1 MSGACVL
8 RVIEACGSAMCDTV
22 KSASPPVAIGRNQT
36 MIGQSIS
43 HYKILEKL
51 GEGGMG
57 IVYKAQDTEL
67 DRPVALKFLPRSLTS
82 DSAEKERFYH
92 EARAASAL
100 NHPNVSTIHEI
111 REFDGQLFLAME
123 LVEGQT
129 LKKLVSTEPLPLKK
143 VLDIAIQVCD
153 GLASA
158 HEKGIVH
165 RDIKSD
171 NIMMTSKG
179 QVKIMDFGL
188 AKVKGATKLTRA
200 GSTIGTAAYMSP
212 EQAQGL
218 EVDHRSD
225 IFSLG
230 VVLYELLTTKLP
242 FRGEHQA
249 ALMYSLI
256 NEEPQPVA
264 RFNEK
269 ASPEIER
276 VVGKALAK
284 NPEERYQHVDEMLA
298 DLRRERKQLEYA
310 RAGYASMP
318 AMPPVPPTKNR
329 RFLRYLVPIGAV
341 VLLGI
346 LAVIFNPFNL
356 QLTTQ
361 QSTAAEKNSIA
372 VMYFENVSDPQDQ
385 DKTARMLT
393 SLLVTGLSESKS
405 LKVLSTQRLYDI
417 LKQLGKENLTVIDRG
432 VATEVAKK
440 AGVSLVLTGEVLQ
453 RTPSLVLTV
462 EVSKAD
468 GGEIL
473 VAEKVTGASDE
484 DIFAVV
490 DRLSANIRK
499 SLLPDQQ
506 NENEQRNAVASMMT
520 HSEEA
525 FRYYVQGLEN
535 LNKLYLADAAILFA
549 KAVAIDS
556 TFAMAHFGLSVA
568 AMNTPAAK
576 THIADAVKYANRA
589 TTRDHDMIMAFA
601 AYVSG
606 NTLEAVRLFEEIVR
620 AYPDDKDAHFR
631 LGVIC
636 RSVRKYDDAIRYFN
650 RAIELDP
657 AFKMGYNLLA
667 YTYDAK
673 GDFDKSIQAINM
685 YIALAPD
692 EANPYDTRGDL
703 YSYHG
708 KYREAIDSYR
718 RALSAK
724 PDFFASRSK
733 AGFMYAMCMDFASA
747 ESCFA
752 EGMKSRLPATRIQ
765 AVADRAFLL
774 IHLGKYR
781 EAFANTTGLLR
792 EDRSVMLSNP
802 DVFYARTE
810 ALLGQENR
818 DALFSEIESYLASFP
833 SDTVEEQWYVRA
845 FYVNMLSEFGAIAKA
860 EEVLA
865 GIRVG
870 ESSGNVERRN
880 TYLIALAHVALAKK
894 EFSSAVEILRK
905 VEYSRSIAKAYTL
918 ARAQL
923 GSNEVADA
931 VSTIENALTS
941 GSVENI
947 GVGGG
952 KLHYLL
958 GIAYERSGLKEKAI
972 GQYETYVA
980 ILGNADSTPSTVT
993 DAKTR
998 IAKLKKQS

>member
-1 MSGACVL
+1 
-8 RVIEACGSAMCDTV
+8 
-22 KSASPPVAIGRNQT
+22 
-36 MIGQSIS
+36 MIGQTVS

-111 REFDGQLFLAME
+111 RDFDGQLFLAME

-129 LKKLVSTEPLPLKK
+129 LKKLVSTEPLPIKK

-171 NIMMTSKG
+171 NIMMTAKG

-218 EVDHRSD
+218 DVDHRSD

-269 ASPEIER
+269 ASSEIER

-310 RAGYASMP
+310 RAGYVSMP
-318 AMPPVPPTKNR
+318 AMPVVPPLKKR
-329 RFLRYLVPIGAV
+329 RLLRYLVPAGVV

-372 VMYFENVSDPQDQ
+372 VMYFENVSDPLDQ
-385 DKTARMLT
+385 DKTARMLS

-490 DRLSANIRK
+490 DRLSAKIRK

-506 NENEQRNAVASMMT
+506 NEHERRNAVASMMT

-525 FRYYVQGLEN
+525 FRYYIQGVEHLS
-535 LNKLYLADAAILFA
+535 KLYLDDAEVVFSKAI
-549 KAVAIDS
+549 AIDS

-568 AMNTPAAK
+568 RMNTPASRI
-576 THIADAVKYANRA
+576 HIADAVKYSDRA
-589 TTRDHDMIMAFA
+589 TTRDRDMIKAFA
-601 AYVSG
+601 AYIQG
-606 NTLEAVRLFEEIVR
+606 NSQDAIRRFEEIIGL
-620 AYPDDKDAHFR
+620 YPDDKDAHFR
-631 LGVIC
+631 LGIVF
-636 RSVRKYDDAIRYFN
+636 RNLRRYDEAIVQFN

-657 AFKMGYNLLA
+657 AFKMAYNLLA
-667 YTYDAK
+667 YTYDGQ
-673 GDFDKSIQAINM
+673 GDFDKSIRAINM

-692 EANPYDTRGDL
+692 EANPFDTRGDL
-703 YSYHG
+703 YSFHG
-708 KYREAIDSYR
+708 KYREAIESYAK
-718 RALSAK
+718 ALSVK
-724 PDFFASRSK
+724 PDFYASRSK
-733 AGFMYAMCMDFASA
+733 SGYLHAMLMDFARA
-747 ESCFA
+747 ESCFN
-752 EGMKSRLPATRIQ
+752 EGIEGSPPVARIQ
-765 AVADRAFLL
+765 AVADRAFLF
-774 IHLGKYR
+774 IHLGRYR
-781 EAFANTTGLLR
+781 EAFAGTGQLLG
-792 EDRSVMLSNP
+792 EDRNVMLTHP
-802 DVFYARTE
+802 DIFYARTE
-810 ALLGQENR
+810 ALLGQEKKE
-818 DALFSEIESYLASFP
+818 ALFHEIEAYMASSP
-833 SDTVEEQWYVRA
+833 TDTAEEQWYVRA
-845 FYVNMLSEFGAIAKA
+845 FYVSILAEFGEIVKA
-860 EEVLA
+860 ERVLA
-865 GIRVG
+865 RIQAAG
-870 ESSGNVERRN
+870 SSGNSERRN
-880 TYLIALAHVALAKK
+880 SYLTALASVALAKK
-894 EFSSAVEILRK
+894 EYSSAAEILRK
-905 VEYSRSIAKAYTL
+905 TEFGRSIAPVYLL
-918 ARAQL
+918 ARAEI
-923 GSNEVADA
+923 GNNRFAEAA
-931 VSTIENALTS
+931 STIEKALNS
-941 GSVENI
+941 GSAENI
-947 GVGGG
+947 GVWGG

-958 GIAYERSGLKEKAI
+958 GIAYERSGLREKAI
-972 GQYETYVA
+972 SQFETYIA
-980 ILGNADSTPSTVT
+980 ILRNADSIPSTVL
-993 DAKTR
+993 DARAR
-998 IAKLKKQS
+998 IANLKKQS